1 MRIYNARLLL
11 ASILLL
17 ANIIPDMHA
26 LTNPPL
32 EDLDLLLQ
40 ETTTRRGFIDSVDDA
55 YVRHPLLC
63 TVGFTI
69 VSFVMLYIIN
79 PEVRKRVH
87 KMVRRVVGEDVGQV
101 HEADGCI
108 ERENLHH

>member
-26 LTNPPL
+26 LSNPPL

-40 ETTTRRGFIDSVDDA
+40 ETTTRRGVIDDA

-63 TVGFTI
+63 TIGFTI

-101 HEADGCI
+101 NQVDGYG
-108 ERENLHH
+108 E